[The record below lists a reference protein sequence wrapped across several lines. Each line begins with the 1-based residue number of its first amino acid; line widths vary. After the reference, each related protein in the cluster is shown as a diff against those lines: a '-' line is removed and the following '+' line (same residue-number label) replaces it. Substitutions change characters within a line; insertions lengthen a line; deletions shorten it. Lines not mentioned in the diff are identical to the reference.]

1 MPRAWRS
8 AVQTSSGWDLIKQP
22 RQERTAL
29 HSGVVGILDLYF
41 AVTGTF
47 RMFWQ

>member
-22 RQERTAL
+22 RQKGQRSI
-29 HSGVVGILDLYF
+29 SGVVGILGLYF

-47 RMFWQ
+47 RIFWQ